1 VSADLS
7 GIVLLDKPLGLTSA
21 AAVARLKRLFNA
33 RKAGHTGSLDPLA
46 SGFLGVCFGEATKF
60 GAHLL
65 DADKSYRVG
74 VRLGE
79 RTASGDLE
87 TEVCE
92 RAPVPELSAAAVAAS
107 LASFPKEYDQMP
119 PMHSA
124 LKQGGKPLYSYAR
137 AGITL
142 ERVPRRISIYS
153 MQLLEW
159 ASPRL
164 RFDVRCSKGT
174 YIRVLADD
182 IALRLATIG
191 HLVELRRL
199 SVAPFENSPMHT
211 LEELE
216 NMDYARRLEAVL
228 PVDAALQNHARL
240 ELTAAEAQDLRL
252 GRNPRLAPQAAG
264 VVRIYGP
271 NAEFLGLGELEQT
284 GRLVPQRLI
293 AADPANRA

>member
-1 VSADLS
+1 MNADLS

-21 AAVARLKRLFNA
+21 AAVAKVKRLFGA

-46 SGFLGVCFGEATKF
+46 SGFLGICFGEATKF

-92 RAPVPELSAAAVAAS
+92 RCPVPELSTAAVAAS
-107 LASFPKEYDQMP
+107 LAGFPTEYDQMP

-124 LKQGGKPLYSYAR
+124 LKHGGKPLYSYAR
-137 AGITL
+137 LGITL
-142 ERVPRRISIYS
+142 ERTPRRISIYS
-153 MQLLEW
+153 MQLLDW
-159 ASPRL
+159 TSPQL

-174 YIRVLADD
+174 YVRVLAEDM
-182 IALRLATIG
+182 ALRLATIG

-199 SVAPFENSPMHT
+199 SVVPFETAPMYT
-211 LEELE
+211 IEELE
-216 NMDYARRLEAVL
+216 SMDDAGRRQTIL
-228 PVDAALQNHARL
+228 PVDAALQGHPRL
-240 ELTAAEAQDLRL
+240 DLNASEAQDLRL
-252 GRNPRLAPQAAG
+252 GRTPSLAPQASG
-264 VVRIYGP
+264 IRRIYGP
-271 NAEFLGLGELEQT
+271 NAEFLGLGDIEET
-284 GRLVPQRLI
+284 GRLKPKRLI